1 MADDKS
7 KRGNADRLRVA
18 GGEDYEVQYIADQ
31 TGITPDQVRGL
42 IKAYGNNR
50 EKLIQAAKGLGRYA
64 TRVRSS
70 RL

>member
-1 MADDKS
+1 MADDNEN
-7 KRGNADRLRVA
+7 GAALDRLRVA

-31 TGITPDQVRGL
+31 TGITADQVREL

-64 TRVRSS
+64 TKVRSS